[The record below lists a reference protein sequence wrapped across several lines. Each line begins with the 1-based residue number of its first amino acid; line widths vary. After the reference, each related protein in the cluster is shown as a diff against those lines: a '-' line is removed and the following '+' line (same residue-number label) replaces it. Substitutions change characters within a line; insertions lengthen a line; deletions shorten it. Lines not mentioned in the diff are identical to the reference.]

1 MGTET
6 RGWTG
11 ADRAKPAEE
20 VDIRY
25 GHGLLKRESSGWP
38 GYVLVSTP
46 SAHRAAGPYLDRD
59 PEAAGYVDLLDWTQL
74 KALAERLDVGAELVI
89 GLGAGRALDASKYV
103 ALANDLPLV
112 LVPSAVSTGAIIHAL
127 VARWDGRKILGGT
140 VDWAWVECDHVLVDY
155 DLALEAPYYLNTGGL
170 GDCLSGYSGVAEW
183 RHNARNGVGPPVEE
197 ESVGRVVEG
206 FDAMADEFP
215 RTLDTQG
222 QLTPDSIH
230 YIAVALQERDGK
242 ALRHP
247 AAPAADHPFLQA
259 IELVN
264 DRGWV
269 HGELA
274 ALGSIIVAWQCGESR
289 ETLIQWLDR
298 CRVRRRPTE
307 MGVSRDELHR
317 ALQFCPE
324 YFGDEASGLDLDS
337 IMRRDPV
344 TGDRF
349 ERLWEFLNRD
359 DGLIR

>member
-1 MGTET
+1 MNRET

-25 GHGLLKRESSGWP
+25 GHGLLKRESSRWP

-46 SAHRAAGPYLDRD
+46 SAHRAAGRYLGRD
-59 PEAAGYVDLLDWTQL
+59 PEAVGYVDLLDWGQL
-74 KALAERLDVGAELVI
+74 KALAEGLDVESAELVI

-112 LVPSAVSTGAIIHAL
+112 LVPSVVSTGAIIHAL
-127 VARWDGRKILGGT
+127 VARWDGRRILGGT
-140 VDWAWVECDHVLVDY
+140 ADWAWVECEHVLIDY

-197 ESVGRVVEG
+197 ETVGRVLAG

-215 RTLDTQG
+215 RTLDAQG
-222 QLTPDSIH
+222 RLTADSIH
-230 YIAVALQERDGK
+230 YISVALQERDGK
-242 ALRHP
+242 GLRHP

-274 ALGSIIVAWQCGESR
+274 ALGSVIVAWQCGESP
-289 ETLIQWLDR
+289 ETLLDWLDR
-298 CRVRRRPTE
+298 CRVRRRPVE
-307 MGVSRDELHR
+307 MGVGRDELLR
-317 ALQFCPE
+317 ALQFCPA
-324 YFGDEASGLDLDS
+324 YFKDERSGLDLDS
-337 IMRRDPV
+337 IMGRDPV
-344 TGDRF
+344 AGERF
-349 ERLWEFLNRD
+349 ERLWEFLNRAP
-359 DGLIR
+359 G